1 MGPSVYRAR
10 EREATSIPINQV
22 LRNGEIDI
30 LSQVQG
36 RDYFDIRF
44 QGDKL
49 RITAGKYV
57 GLIPLNERVYIE
69 VEPKMPVGNLMAILS
84 AVGGE
89 LIEMPLLER
98 EYRAAPGTA
107 PPVLDAFASA
117 FVASLRRVEVE
128 GLPKAYEPVTGAGPS
143 LKGQIQFNESIQRFW
158 SQGTRHRA
166 VCSYFDLTADV
177 DGNRLLLYAVHLLLA
192 QHRATGSAARN
203 VSSLGHFEEMLTRA
217 GVSLV
222 QVNPRT
228 ISSDAYQRASR
239 DYVRALRLAR
249 LIVSGDGIELPAS
262 GSDVSLP
269 SFLVNM
275 ESLFEKYVRH
285 IVWKRLPDL
294 NVLDGNREGS
304 KPLFDDRR
312 LPPANPDVVVRGDDD
327 DCVVVFEAKYKVA
340 ENRDD
345 VNQVLAYALSYRI
358 PQIVLV
364 LPAES
369 EADRGLTVVGEV
381 HGIRVLR
388 YRLNLAAPNL
398 DFEEAAFIAAVQPLI
413 AS

>member
-1 MGPSVYRAR
+1 MAPTVYRAR
-10 EREATSIPINQV
+10 EREATSIPIDQV
-22 LRNGEIDI
+22 LRDGEIDI
-30 LSQVQG
+30 LPQVQG

-57 GLIPLNERVYIE
+57 GLIPLNERVYID

-89 LIEMPLLER
+89 LIEMPILER

-107 PPVLDAFASA
+107 PPVLDAMASA
-117 FVASLRRVEVE
+117 FVASLRRIEVA
-128 GLPKAYEPVTGAGPS
+128 GLPKAYEPVAEAGAN
-143 LKGQIQFNESIQRFW
+143 LKGQINFNESIQRFW

-166 VCSYFDLTADV
+166 VCSYFDLTADIV
-177 DGNRLLLYAVHLLLA
+177 GNRLLLYAVHLLLA
-192 QHRATGSAARN
+192 QYRVTGTAARS
-203 VSSLGHFEEMLTRA
+203 VRALGHFEELLTRA
-217 GVSLV
+217 GVSLD

-228 ISSDAYQRASR
+228 LSPDVYRRESPEYG
-239 DYVRALRLAR
+239 RALRLAR
-249 LIVSGDGIELPAS
+249 LIISGDGIELPAS

-275 ESLFEKYVRH
+275 ESLFEGYVRH
-285 IVWKRLPDL
+285 IVWKRLPDF
-294 NVLDGNREGS
+294 NVLDGNRDGA

-312 LPPANPDVVVRGDDD
+312 TPPANPDIVVNGENDE
-327 DCVVVFEAKYKVA
+327 CVVVLEAKYKIG

-345 VNQVLAYALSYRI
+345 VNQVLAYALSYRV
-358 PQIVLV
+358 PQILLV

-388 YRLNLAAPNL
+388 YRINLAAVDL
-398 DFEEAAFIAAVQPLI
+398 DVEEAAFIAALEPLL